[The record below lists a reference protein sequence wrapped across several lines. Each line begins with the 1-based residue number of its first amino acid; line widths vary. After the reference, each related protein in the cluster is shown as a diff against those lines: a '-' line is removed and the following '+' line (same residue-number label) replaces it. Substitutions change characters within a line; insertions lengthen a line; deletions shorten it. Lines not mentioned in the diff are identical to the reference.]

1 MLLWCS
7 MKEKSCGAIVFNNNS
22 VLIIEQFQG
31 FFSFPKGHVEK
42 GEKEIETAIREVKE
56 ETNID
61 IEIVSNK
68 KYKIHYK
75 IGGRKNKEVVFFIA
89 KAISFD
95 LKSQE
100 NEIISCEWI
109 DKDKVL
115 DKLTYDNVKEIYK
128 KVIKVYK

>member
-1 MLLWCS
+1 
-7 MKEKSCGAIVFNNNS
+7 MKEKSCGAIVFNGDS

-42 GEKEIETAIREVKE
+42 GETEEETAIREVKE

-61 IEIVSNK
+61 IEIISDK
-68 KYKIHYK
+68 TYKINYK
-75 IGGRKNKEVVFFIA
+75 INNDTKKEVVFFLA

-95 LKSQE
+95 LKNQE
-100 NEIISCEWI
+100 NEIISCEWV

-115 DKLTYDNVKEIYK
+115 DTLTYKNIK
-128 KVIKVYK
+128 KVWTDVLKNID

>member
-1 MLLWCS
+1 
-7 MKEKSCGAIVFNNNS
+7 MKEKSCGAIVFNNDS

>member
-1 MLLWCS
+1 ME
-7 MKEKSCGAIVFNNNS
+7 EKSCGAIVFKDDS

-31 FFSFPKGHVEK
+31 FYSFPKGHVEND
-42 GEKEIETAIREVKE
+42 ETEEETAIREVKE

-61 IEIVSNK
+61 IEIISDK
-68 KYKIHYK
+68 KYEINYK
-75 IGGRKNKEVVFFIA
+75 IGGRKKKKVIFFIA

-95 LKSQE
+95 LKNQE

-115 DKLTYDNVKEIYK
+115 DKLTYDNVKQ
-128 KVIKVYK
+128 VYMNILEDM